1 VNVFLYLLVP
11 ALIVGAFALATWVR
25 NRQPTSLEAG
35 LDSFRREMQ
44 ALSPEA
50 APTFRH
56 REEPDR
62 PSGSRPGA
70 APRRPGPP
78 RPPRP
83 PSASEG

>member
-1 VNVFLYLLVP
+1 MNIFLYLLVP
-11 ALIVGAFALATWVR
+11 ALIVGAFAVITWAR

-35 LDSFRREMQ
+35 LDSFRREME

-50 APTFRH
+50 APDFRR

-62 PSGSRPGA
+62 STTSRPG
-70 APRRPGPP
+70 PT

-83 PSASEG
+83 PTADPGR

>member
-1 VNVFLYLLVP
+1 MNILIYLLVP
-11 ALIVGAFALATWVR
+11 AMIVAAFALITWAR

-50 APTFRH
+50 APDFRR
-56 REEPDR
+56 REEPNRTTTTD
-62 PSGSRPGA
+62 
-70 APRRPGPP
+70 RPGPRP

-83 PSASEG
+83 PTGPGH